1 MGKVAKTIMFIRY
14 NICLVKR
21 GNEILLLNR
30 EAPSWMG
37 CWNGVGG
44 KLAPGERPR
53 ASMIRELQEETGI
66 LDCELKFKG
75 VMTWAVD
82 GIKTGGM
89 YTYLA
94 EMPEDFEYPTPVKTR
109 EGILDWKS
117 IDWILHKENRGIAA
131 GIPKSLHL
139 MLQDEACYEY
149 RCEYKE
155 GQLVRFSLV
164 KIDPAVEENEVLR
177 DALFQPEHMV

>member
-1 MGKVAKTIMFIRY
+1 MFIRY

-44 KLAPGERPR
+44 KLAPGEQPR

-66 LDCELKFKG
+66 IDCDLKFKG
-75 VMTWAVD
+75 VTTWTVD
-82 GIKTGGM
+82 GKKTGGM

-94 EMPEDFEYPTPVKTR
+94 ELPEDLEYPAPVKTR
-109 EGILDWKS
+109 EGILDWKT
-117 IDWILHKENRGIAA
+117 IDWILHKENRGIAT
-131 GIPKSLHL
+131 GIQKSLRL
-139 MLQDEACYEY
+139 ILQDGACYEY

-155 GQLVRFSLV
+155 GRLVHFSSV

-177 DALFQPEHMV
+177 DALFQPEHVV